1 MATEKTYNGD
11 GSDTTFD
18 ITFPYLTHAD
28 IGVSVGGVTKTVG
41 TDYTIT
47 GNTVTFTTAPASGT
61 ANVKL
66 YRNTIIDTAEHVY
79 SAGSSITSASLN
91 ENQKQVLYAIEEA
104 KLVTTTSGGITTG
117 NKNDITVNSDT
128 DWVIRTGVIEK
139 SMMAD
144 NSVGTDEI
152 EANAVTAS
160 EIAANAVGASEIAG
174 DAVGTGEI
182 QNDAVNGSKIADDSI
197 NSEHYVDGSI
207 DTAHIADSQITLA
220 KLASAVLNEIE
231 TTYSNPV
238 GTIIWVASFN
248 PPKGYLKCNGE
259 TISNGNT
266 TFPLVGSPD
275 ATLNNWHHDYPG
287 GSSVIG
293 TIDTSDLYALVG
305 SKIPDLRGE
314 FVRGATYGRSGVDGT
329 NTTQH
334 GGSGGPGHLSGGSVL
349 RTQTDNFK
357 EHQHK
362 FGGDAI
368 LATTYNDLNDNNN
381 LAGSSTS
388 SGAGRGMRT
397 KNDSTN
403 SGGTETRP
411 RNVALLACIKY

>member
-128 DWVIRTGVIEK
+128 DWVIRTNAIEK

-144 NSVGTDEI
+144 NSVGTNEI

-160 EIAANAVGASEIAG
+160 EIAANAVGASELADNSVDTAAIVA
-174 DAVGTGEI
+174 
-182 QNDAVNGSKIADDSI
+182 DAVNGSKIADDSI

-220 KLASAVLNEIE
+220 KLASAVLTSIQS
-231 TTYSNPV
+231 TYSNPV
-238 GTIIWVASFN
+238 GTVIWVASYN
-248 PPKGYLKCNGE
+248 PPPGYLKCNGE
-259 TISNGNT
+259 TINNGNT

-275 ATLNNWHHDYPG
+275 LSNNWKDTTDT
-287 GSSVIG
+287 VIG
-293 TIDTSDLYALVG
+293 TINTSALYAHIG

-314 FVRGATYGRSGVDGT
+314 FIRGAAYGRSGIDGT
-329 NTTQH
+329 NVTQH
-334 GGSGGPGHLSGGSVL
+334 GGSGGPGHLSNGSVL
-349 RTQTDNFK
+349 RTQTEQFK

-368 LATTYNDLNDNNN
+368 LATEYTDLVDNND
-381 LAGSSTS
+381 LAGSSS
-388 SGAGRGMRT
+388 STNAGRGMRT